1 MNVHL
6 ILSSAVYLFIHP
18 KAKTFDPSINT
29 LAVKMS
35 QTFMEISLW
44 VPGTRVSVEKM
55 ISSRSVVHVMHCK
68 HDCHEELPSL
78 LHKEKKTHCCVRSVA
93 FL

>member
-18 KAKTFDPSINT
+18 KAKTFDPSIIT

-44 VPGTRVSVEKM
+44 VPGTCVSVEKV

-68 HDCHEELPSL
+68 HD
-78 LHKEKKTHCCVRSVA
+78 
-93 FL
+93 